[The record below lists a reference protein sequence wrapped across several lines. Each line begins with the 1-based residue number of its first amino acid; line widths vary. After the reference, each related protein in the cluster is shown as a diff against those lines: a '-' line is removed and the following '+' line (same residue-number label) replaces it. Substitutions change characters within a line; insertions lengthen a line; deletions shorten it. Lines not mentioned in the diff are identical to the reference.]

1 MSELLHELEVTHITT
16 NGRGSVLGAAYSSR
30 KGLMESFSGLGAA
43 ITVLQLMRRPLETS
57 YDINDWPPLD
67 SEEHLYIDQSLPAA
81 PSFLA

>member
-1 MSELLHELEVTHITT
+1 MAEALLTRREK
-16 NGRGSVLGAAYSSR
+16 GSWNHFQA
-30 KGLMESFSGLGAA
+30 FGAA

-67 SEEHLYIDQSLPAA
+67 SEEHLYIHQSLPAA